1 MFKVSISGKAN
12 TGKNTLSGLLVDE
25 LANIGDEAAYEGN
38 GLFEEWCGDE
48 EIIAFADPIKEM
60 IKQMFPKVPRKHLFG
75 ASKYRA
81 LAIPGAYKD
90 GKPLTVR
97 QCLID
102 LGTAG
107 RAYND
112 MCWINAFD
120 ARLEKAKNNG
130 ADIVIVTDT
139 RFRNEFDHL
148 KKLGFYHIRTVRE
161 SDVIVNHISD
171 TGQDAIKD
179 HEFDYVVNNNSTL
192 NNLKKEVVEKI
203 APAIPYL

>member
-12 TGKNTLSGLLVDE
+12 TGKNTLSTLLVDE
-25 LANIGDEAAYEGN
+25 LTRIGDRAQDKGN
-38 GLFEEWCGDE
+38 AIFEEWCGDE

-60 IKQMFPKVPRKHLFG
+60 IRQMFPRIPRKYLFG

-81 LAIPGAYKD
+81 EEIPGALKD

-102 LGTAG
+102 LGTAA
-107 RAYND
+107 RVYND
-112 MCWINAFD
+112 RCWINAFD
-120 ARLEKAKNNG
+120 VRLEKAKNNG
-130 ADIVIVTDT
+130 SDIVVVTDT

-148 KKLGFYHIRTVRE
+148 KKLGFYHIRLVRE
-161 SDVIVNHISD
+161 SDVMINHISD
-171 TGQDAIKD
+171 TGQDSIKD
-179 HEFDYVVNNNSTL
+179 HEFDYVVNNNATL
-192 NNLKKEVVEKI
+192 NDLKKEVVDKI

>member
-25 LANIGDEAAYEGN
+25 LTKVGDDAAYQNNVYFG
-38 GLFEEWCGDE
+38 EWCGDE
-48 EIIAFADPIKEM
+48 EVIAFADPIKEM
-60 IKQMFPKVPRKHLFG
+60 IRQMFPKLPRKYLFG

-81 LAIPGAYKD
+81 LPIPGALKD

-102 LGTAG
+102 LGSAG

-112 MCWINAFD
+112 KCWINAFD
-120 ARLEKAKNNG
+120 ARLKKAENNG
-130 ADIVIVTDT
+130 SDIVIVTDT

-148 KKLGFYHIRTVRE
+148 KRLGFFHIRVLRD
-161 SDVIVNHISD
+161 SDIKINHISD

-179 HEFDYVVNNNSTL
+179 HEFDYVLENNSTL
-192 NNLKKEVVEKI
+192 ADLKKEVIEKI
-203 APAIPYL
+203 VPSIPYL

>member
-1 MFKVSISGKAN
+1 MFKISISGKAN

-25 LANIGDEAAYEGN
+25 LANIGDRAADKGN
-38 GLFEEWCGDE
+38 GLFEQWGGDE
-48 EIIAFADPIKEM
+48 EIIAFADPIKEI
-60 IKQMFPKVPRKHLFG
+60 IKTMFPNVPRKHLYG

-81 LAIPGAYKD
+81 LPIPGAYKD

-107 RAYND
+107 RMYND
-112 MCWINAFD
+112 MCWINAFNT
-120 ARLEKAKNNG
+120 RLEKAENSG
-130 ADIVIVTDT
+130 IDILIVTDT

-148 KKLGFYHIRTVRE
+148 KNLGFYHIRTLRE
-161 SDVIVNHISD
+161 SDVKINHISD
-171 TGQDAIKD
+171 TGQDSIKD
-179 HEFDYVVNNNSTL
+179 HEFDYVLNNNSTL
-192 NNLKKEVVEKI
+192 NALKKEVIEKI

>member
-12 TGKNTLSGLLVDE
+12 TGKNTLSGILVDE
-25 LANIGDEAAYEGN
+25 LTRVGDEEQSNINSA
-38 GLFEEWCGDE
+38 FQSWCGDE

-81 LAIPGAYKD
+81 LAIPGAFKE

-107 RAYND
+107 RVYND

-130 ADIVIVTDT
+130 ANIVIVTDT

-148 KKLGFYHIRTVRE
+148 KNLGFYHIRTLRE
-161 SDVIVNHISD
+161 TDVKINHVSD

-179 HEFDYVVNNNSTL
+179 HEFDYVLENNSTL
-192 NNLKKEVVEKI
+192 SALKKQVIERIV
-203 APAIPYL
+203 PLIPYK